1 MPMFS
6 KLPKTSQKI
15 DVEALY
21 RSLGL
26 NFADEQAKYIKQKA
40 AESNNVLISDLS
52 MCSAILGLV
61 MLAKLITKQ
70 NHR

>member
-1 MPMFS
+1 MLYKS
-6 KLPKTSQKI
+6 IKTSQKI

-21 RSLGL
+21 RALGL

-52 MCSAILGLV
+52 MCSAILGFV

-70 NHR
+70 TRR

>member
-1 MPMFS
+1 MLYES
-6 KLPKTSQKI
+6 AKTYQKI

-21 RSLGL
+21 RALGL
-26 NFADEQAKYIKQKA
+26 NFADEQAKWRKEKA
-40 AESNNVLISDLS
+40 AESNSVFVSDLS